1 MGGVESEDVQSSEIS
16 EVGFVCL
23 AESFDFHF
31 IKNQVV
37 VLQASY
43 GFVWLT
49 SEGLAPLSI
58 SVIYS
63 MRADIVFF
71 CSVEN

>member
-1 MGGVESEDVQSSEIS
+1 MGGVESEDVQSSELS

-37 VLQASY
+37 VLKASY
-43 GFVWLT
+43 GYW
-49 SEGLAPLSI
+49 
-58 SVIYS
+58 
-63 MRADIVFF
+63 
-71 CSVEN
+71 